1 MLRRPGCSGPVGRMR
16 ARPTEPRPASFPN
29 QSQPAQ
35 DPQSALHNFV
45 VTSNRQQYDA
55 VTLAGNVMDEW
66 ESYLRD
72 QGLLPVAPSGGFMKP
87 LTARVE
93 PFVERPTRAPTSRPR
108 PGHGQRRRLPGR
120 ADRRAAIAAS
130 TTATGATDHVARLL
144 RRRLLDGAR
153 GRPAR
158 RPRDAESRCRA
169 EPGHRRVWRITRR
182 AGAWPCWLLVEDVLA
197 DDLAMENGGQFFVL
211 YRAETVVDR
220 APPCRRGPARCA
232 RRCRGR
238 RGRRNSTSEAPGANL
253 RA

>member
-1 MLRRPGCSGPVGRMR
+1 MEVDGGGLRNSCAAASRLLRPCRTRRTTCSSCAVKFVVVEGSRFR
-16 ARPTEPRPASFPN
+16 AVSPEARSSCLARSAPEPRPLVPN
-29 QSQPAQ
+29 QSQPAP

-66 ESYLRD
+66 ESYLRIR
-72 QGLLPVAPSGGFMKP
+72 GCCRSTVRRVHET

-153 GRPAR
+153 GRPDVAL
-158 RPRDAESRCRA
+158 ETL
-169 EPGHRRVWRITRR
+169 EPVS
-182 AGAWPCWLLVEDVLA
+182 C
-197 DDLAMENGGQFFVL
+197 
-211 YRAETVVDR
+211 
-220 APPCRRGPARCA
+220 
-232 RRCRGR
+232 
-238 RGRRNSTSEAPGANL
+238 
-253 RA
+253 